1 MVYGKSL
8 WLAKGTDL
16 QPKPQFSLPY
26 REPIL
31 DSMRQLSK
39 QTLGSLQAFFED
51 LPYNV
56 KLHLELATLL
66 GNVSLGLEVT
76 ALQHQQDYLE
86 NLISIRIATPE
97 IANLA
102 LGMGN
107 KLSFGMYD

>member
-1 MVYGKSL
+1 
-8 WLAKGTDL
+8 
-16 QPKPQFSLPY
+16 
-26 REPIL
+26 
-31 DSMRQLSK
+31 MRQISK

-86 NLISIRIATPE
+86 NMISIRIATPE
-97 IANLA
+97 IASLA
-102 LGMGN
+102 KKIVRENSQHKVWERKIL
-107 KLSFGMYD
+107 FQ